1 MKCPKCNN
9 YNNDNA
15 KFCRKCGA
23 PLAEEAKAV
32 SERGFFEDNKKMIIS
47 VIIIAIVIAAI
58 SAYFLFFN
66 NNVSLQNQ
74 NFGAFSMSVPV
85 GSNFV
90 EDAGVDL
97 GIFPSFKSY
106 KNNGDY
112 SKEAYFLAIS
122 SFVPS
127 PPSGFKL
134 NEQNGGLEIYS
145 DDNGGFFVVKH
156 IDSYYFSIMGNNLDV
171 LKEMANSIYITG
183 NISNNTC
190 STTQDTSSS
199 NQQSAANKYPLNIL
213 GGSFSTGSELSD
225 KTNAKLYLGQNHA
238 GEKVIVQIFYSRD
251 GNSLNNGNMVP
262 VTVDSNGYVSV
273 SSADSYSKF
282 PDYATIKLYDANSI
296 LQDTVSVTL
305 SPSSGTQTF

>member
-15 KFCRKCGA
+15 KFCRKCGT
-23 PLAEEAKAV
+23 PLTTEAGTV
-32 SERGFFEDNKKMIIS
+32 SERSFFEDNKKVIIS
-47 VIIIAIVIAAI
+47 VIIIAIVIAVI

-90 EDAGVDL
+90 EDSSVDL
-97 GIFPSFKSY
+97 GNFSSFKSY

-112 SKEAYFLAIS
+112 SKEAYFFSIS
-122 SFVPS
+122 SFHSSLPAT
-127 PPSGFKL
+127 FTL

-145 DDNGGFFVVKH
+145 DKDNNEFFVVKH
-156 IDSYYFSIMGNNLDV
+156 IDNYYFAIMGNNLGV
-171 LKEMANSIYITG
+171 LKDMANSIYITG
-183 NISNNTC
+183 NISNNTD
-190 STTQDTSSS
+190 STTQNTSS
-199 NQQSAANKYPLNIL
+199 NQQTTANKYPLNVL
-213 GGSFSTGSELSD
+213 SGSISTGSELSD
-225 KTNAKLYLGQNHA
+225 KTYAKLYLGQNHA

-262 VTVDSNGYVSV
+262 VTVDSNGYVSI

-282 PDYATIKLYDANSI
+282 PDYATIKLYDANSV